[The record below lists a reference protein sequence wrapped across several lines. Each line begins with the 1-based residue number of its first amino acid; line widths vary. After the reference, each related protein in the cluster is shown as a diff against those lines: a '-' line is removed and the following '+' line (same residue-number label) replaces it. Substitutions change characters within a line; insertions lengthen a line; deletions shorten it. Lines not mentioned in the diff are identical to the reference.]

1 MSARPVPDSPS
12 DATQPALRARLACA
26 VPIAVA
32 WGLGLVLV
40 SLLILPA
47 PRDAAGTPRWTGVHA
62 IAILTGGL
70 VGPRDGP
77 GSWAGLLDPWLV
89 GAFGLEAA
97 CAAVAVL
104 RRSGTAILAFLTIF
118 LPRILFISVLLLA
131 D

>member
-47 PRDAAGTPRWTGVHA
+47 PRDAAGTPRWTGAHA
-62 IAILTGGL
+62 IAILFAGL
-70 VGPRDGP
+70 VGPREGP
-77 GSWAGLLDPWLV
+77 GAWAGLFGAWQAGVVLV
-89 GAFGLEAA
+89 EAGF
-97 CAAVAVL
+97 AAMAVL
-104 RRSGTAILAFLTIF
+104 RRSGTAVLAFLTIF
-118 LPRILFISVLLLA
+118 LPRILLVLVVLLA